1 MTMGPKFQRD
11 VLIDTIYE
19 AMKTDDSIF
28 FVSADFGAPS
38 LDQLR
43 ERFSERFLNVGIA
56 EQNLVNIATGL
67 ALESWNVY
75 AYAIAPFLTMRAYEQ
90 IRTNL
95 SILSQVRPVNLNLI
109 GVGAG
114 LSYDVT
120 GPTHHCLE
128 DTCIMRVLPNIAVF
142 SPCDH
147 VTVERFFDYSLRVKM
162 PKYLRLDGKAQ
173 PQVYRDSM
181 NLDIDA
187 GFSELRR
194 GVKIGLVST
203 GYMTQ
208 KAIRIADA
216 LSQQGVQA
224 GLIDVF
230 MLKPLNASKL
240 ADAMRDYTHIIT
252 LEESFIRKGS
262 LDTLIADILLDSG
275 SNAKLTRC
283 GFSDNY
289 VFVVGKREHL
299 HAVNGLDDDAIISM
313 IVRAKTYQESMP

>member
-1 MTMGPKFQRD
+1 MGPKFQRD
-11 VLIDTIYE
+11 VLIDKIFE
-19 AMKTDDSIF
+19 AMETDHSIF
-28 FVSADFGAPS
+28 FLSADFGAPS

-67 ALESWNVY
+67 ALEGWNVY
-75 AYAIAPFLTMRAYEQ
+75 AYAIAPFLTMRAFEQ

-95 SILSQVRPVNLNLI
+95 SILSQVRPVNVNLI

-147 VTVERFFDYSLRVKM
+147 VTVERFVEYSLRVKM

-173 PQVYRDSM
+173 PQVYKDGM
-181 NLDIDA
+181 ILDIEA

-194 GVKIGLVST
+194 GSEICLVST
-203 GYMTQ
+203 GYMTH
-208 KAIRIADA
+208 KTLRIADA
-216 LSQQGVQA
+216 LSQRGIQA
-224 GLIDVF
+224 GVIDVF
-230 MLKPLNASKL
+230 MLKPLSESAL
-240 ADAMRDYTHIIT
+240 ADTMRDYTHIIT
-252 LEESFIRKGS
+252 LEESFISKGS

-275 SNAKLTRC
+275 LNAKLTRC

-289 VFVVGKREHL
+289 VFAVGNREYL
-299 HAVNGLDDDAIISM
+299 HTVNGLDDDAILSM
-313 IVRAKTYQESMP
+313 IVRANGYQRSMP